1 LNSSLFKKKRRRIEL
16 VRKKKI
22 EKEKKDRGK
31 MEKSRVKWRHTRE
44 KAQLTGKS
52 AEPIPPP
59 PVTITIL
66 VIIIS
71 QKKNVS
77 IIFESIF
84 QVFVLFLISRLCHPT
99 PPTPSQLCPV
109 LC

>member
-1 LNSSLFKKKRRRIEL
+1 
-16 VRKKKI
+16 
-22 EKEKKDRGK
+22 